1 MSDSD
6 IQLIQALKKR
16 ELTAYRQLFYDYHP
30 RLILFANKFTNDM
43 EAARDIVQDA
53 FLSLWEKS
61 AYLTIKTSPSAYLF
75 KIVRN
80 QSLNYQRHQ
89 KVKQS
94 AGEELAQ
101 SISAYEHSVYV
112 DINDPFQSLMETE
125 LESKIAHALNDL
137 PEKCRSVF
145 VMSRNE
151 HLRNKEIADKLG
163 ISVKMV
169 EKYITKAIRVLR
181 VELTDYVALL
191 GLLILHFFQK

>member
-6 IQLIQALKKR
+6 MQLIQALKKR

-80 QSLNYQRHQ
+80 QSLNYQRHL

-94 AGEELAQ
+94 ADEELAQ

-151 HLRNKEIADKLG
+151 HLRNKEIADKMG